1 VQTKSYFITLALIIF
16 SIFETRI
23 IAQDQ
28 ATLNLET
35 AVGLALQNNHLL
47 NVKRLQVDE
56 KQGKVVED
64 KIKYLPVVGIGG
76 SYQYNTNLPSLTVAQ
91 GEFGEF
97 PIAGVTIPFPFT
109 DETIVMGEHNIYNAG
124 VTLYQ
129 PLTQLGKIEAGVQV
143 SRTELLIARTEESIA
158 TDQIKQAVEKLYFG
172 LLINNKQ
179 IEEAQIKVR
188 LAEIRLQEVETAL
201 SAGKTVESNIYG
213 LAASAADEKQNLLK
227 LQIQYED
234 LAADFKQL
242 TGITTPE
249 DLKLSPLAG
258 EDLHIQTPAIDTSYA
273 EASENNNDLRIAELK
288 KTKAEYSVKAS
299 KMSYLPDIGL
309 LGGYTYQK
317 GTEIYPKNNAYVGAS
332 LKWNLQDLLT
342 NRSIHQQ
349 RISLK
354 GQAEENIINTKVQ
367 LVNNIGK
374 MYRKISQSEELINV
388 AAKVLK
394 YRKEDLKIQ
403 TDRRNAGLNLE
414 SDLLEAEAA
423 LAKAESDYLSAQLNY
438 RISASELNILIG
450 NY

>member
-1 VQTKSYFITLALIIF
+1 VQNKSYLILLIIVSV
-16 SIFETRI
+16 SIFDTRI
-23 IAQDQ
+23 SAQDN
-28 ATLNLET
+28 AALNLET
-35 AVGLALQNNHLL
+35 AVDLALQNNHLL

-97 PIAGVTIPFPFT
+97 PVGGVSIPFPFI
-109 DETIVMGEHNIYNAG
+109 DETIVVGEHNIYNAG

-129 PLTQLGKIEAGVQV
+129 PLTQLGKIGAGVQV
-143 SRTELLIARTEESIA
+143 SRTELQIARTEESIA

-172 LLINNKQ
+172 LLILDKQ
-179 IEEAQIKVR
+179 IEETQLKVR
-188 LAEIRLQEVETAL
+188 LAETRLQEVETAL
-201 SAGKTVESNIYG
+201 SAGKTVESNRYG
-213 LAASAADEKQNLLK
+213 LAASAANEEQNLLK

-234 LAADFKQL
+234 LTAEFKQL
-242 TGITTPE
+242 TGITTSGN
-249 DLKLSPLAG
+249 LTLSPLPV
-258 EDLHIQTPAIDTSYA
+258 EDLQDHTTMIDTSFA
-273 EASENNNDLRIAELK
+273 EASDKNNDLKIAELRK
-288 KTKAEYSVKAS
+288 AKAEYSIKAS
-299 KMSYLPDIGL
+299 KLSYLPDIGL

-354 GQAEENIINTKVQ
+354 AQAEENIINTKEQ
-367 LVNNIGK
+367 LVNNIAK
-374 MYRKISQSEELINV
+374 MYRKISQSEELISV
-388 AAKVLK
+388 AAKVLR

-403 TDRRNAGLNLE
+403 TDKREAGLNLE
-414 SDLLEAEAA
+414 SDLLEARAA
-423 LAKAESDYLSAQLNY
+423 VAKAESDYLSAQLNY
-438 RISASELNILIG
+438 RIAVSELNILTG